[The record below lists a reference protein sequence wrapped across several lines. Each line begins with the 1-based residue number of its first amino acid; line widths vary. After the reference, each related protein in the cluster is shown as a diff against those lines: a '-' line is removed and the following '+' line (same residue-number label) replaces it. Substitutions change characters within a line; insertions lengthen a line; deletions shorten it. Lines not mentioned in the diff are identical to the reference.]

1 MTYNTH
7 NLEQFALPL
16 PITNNARSRAEQFAR
31 QQPTP
36 QKAEQVRLNTLAV
49 LVVNDYMQMM
59 GMPTDLKASD
69 SWNPIIRLL
78 ANVADLEISGIGR
91 IECRA
96 IKSQDSVCHIP
107 PEVWSDRIG
116 YVVVEINE
124 QSSEGTVLGFT
135 PTADTEELPI
145 SQLRPVD
152 DLIDRFHP
160 PMTQVTAKPA
170 AVAHRTRVNL
180 SQWLENVVE
189 TGWQTLESLENL
201 LNPPEPIFAFRSAGL
216 DSTEALPLEENL
228 DVGIRRAKLIDLG
241 LLLAGSPVALVVEL
255 VPESELKQNI
265 RLKVYPTGSK
275 TYLPPNLTLTVLD
288 ASGTVFLEAQ
298 ARQIDN
304 YIQLQFSGVPGEQ
317 FSVEVA
323 LGDARIIEDFTI

>member
-16 PITNNARSRAEQFAR
+16 PITQNARRSAEQFAR

-36 QKAEQVRLNTLAV
+36 EKAEQVRLNTLAV
-49 LVVNDYMQMM
+49 LLVNDYMQMM
-59 GMPTDLKASD
+59 GMTTDLKASD

-78 ANVADLEISGIGR
+78 ANVADLEVSGIGR
-91 IECRA
+91 IECRP
-96 IKSQDSVCHIP
+96 IKVQDSVCHIP
-107 PEVWSDRIG
+107 PEVWCDRIG
-116 YVVVEINE
+116 YVVVQINE

-145 SQLRPVD
+145 SQLQPVD
-152 DLIDRFHP
+152 DLIDHFHQP
-160 PMTQVTAKPA
+160 ISQV
-170 AVAHRTRVNL
+170 VQRTKVNL
-180 SQWLENVVE
+180 SQWLNNVVE
-189 TGWQTLESLENL
+189 TGWQTLESLENF
-201 LNPPEPIFAFRSAGL
+201 LNPPEPMFAFRSVGL
-216 DSTEALPLEENL
+216 ESTEALPLEENL

-275 TYLPPNLTLTVLD
+275 TYLPPHLTLTVLD

-323 LGDARIIEDFTI
+323 LDDARIIEDFTI

>member
-116 YVVVEINE
+116 YVVVQIDE

-160 PMTQVTAKPA
+160 PMTQVTPKPA

-180 SQWLENVVE
+180 SQWLDNVVE

-275 TYLPPNLTLTVLD
+275 TYLPANLTLTVLD

>member
-7 NLEQFALPL
+7 NLEEFALPL
-16 PITNNARSRAEQFAR
+16 PITNNARRSAEQFAD

-116 YVVVEINE
+116 YVVVQIDE

-152 DLIDRFHP
+152 DLIDHFHQP
-160 PMTQVTAKPA
+160 IPQPMSQV
-170 AVAHRTRVNL
+170 VQRTRVHL
-180 SQWLENVVE
+180 SQWLDNVVE

-201 LNPPEPIFAFRSAGL
+201 LNPPEPIFAFRSACL
-216 DSTEALPLEENL
+216 DSTEPLPIDENL
-228 DVGIRRAKLIDLG
+228 DLGIRRAKLIDLG

-265 RLKVYPTGSK
+265 CLQVYPTGNK

-304 YIQLQFSGVPGEQ
+304 YIQLQFSGLPGEQ

-323 LGDARIIEDFTI
+323 LGDARIIEDFAI

>member
-7 NLEQFALPL
+7 NLEEFALPL
-16 PITNNARSRAEQFAR
+16 PITQNARRSAEQFAD

-36 QKAEQVRLNTLAV
+36 KKAEQVRLNTLAV

-96 IKSQDSVCHIP
+96 IKSQDSFCHIP

-116 YVVVEINE
+116 YVVVQIDE

-152 DLIDRFHP
+152 DLIDHFHQP
-160 PMTQVTAKPA
+160 IAQPRSQV
-170 AVAHRTRVNL
+170 VQRTRVNL
-180 SQWLENVVE
+180 SQWLDNVVE

-241 LLLAGSPVALVVEL
+241 LLLAGSPVALVVAL
-255 VPESELKQNI
+255 VPGSELKENI
-265 RLKVYPTGSK
+265 SLKVYPTGSQ

-288 ASGTVFLEAQ
+288 TSGTVFLEAQ

>member
-16 PITNNARSRAEQFAR
+16 PITDNARRSAEQFAR
-31 QQPTP
+31 QQPTSE
-36 QKAEQVRLNTLAV
+36 KAEQVRLNTLAV
-49 LVVNDYMQMM
+49 LVVNDYMQML

-78 ANVADLEISGIGR
+78 ANVADLEISDIGR
-91 IECRA
+91 IECRP
-96 IKSQDSVCHIP
+96 IKAQDSLCHIP
-107 PEVWSDRIG
+107 PEVWCDRIG
-116 YVVVEINE
+116 YVVVQIDE
-124 QSSEGTVLGFT
+124 QSSQGTVLGFT

-152 DLIDRFHP
+152 DLIDQFHQP
-160 PMTQVTAKPA
+160 ISELAQ
-170 AVAHRTRVNL
+170 RTRVNL
-180 SQWLENVVE
+180 SQWLDNVVE

-201 LNPPEPIFAFRSAGL
+201 LNPPEPIFAFRSSGL
-216 DSTEALPLEENL
+216 ESTEALPLEENL

-255 VPESELKQNI
+255 LPESELKQNI
-265 RLKVYPTGSK
+265 CLKVYPTGSK

-288 ASGTVFLEAQ
+288 GSGTVFLEAQ

-304 YIQLQFSGVPGEQ
+304 YIQLQFSGLPGEQ

-323 LGDARIIEDFTI
+323 LGDARIIEDFAI

>member
-16 PITNNARSRAEQFAR
+16 PITHNARRSAEQFAR

-36 QKAEQVRLNTLAV
+36 EKAQQVRLNTLAV

-59 GMPTDLKASD
+59 GMATDLKASD
-69 SWNPIIRLL
+69 SWNPIMRLL
-78 ANVADLEISGIGR
+78 ANVADLEVSGIGR
-91 IECRA
+91 IECRP
-96 IKSQDSVCHIP
+96 IKVQDSVCHIP
-107 PEVWSDRIG
+107 PEVWCDRIG
-116 YVVVEINE
+116 YVVVQIDER
-124 QSSEGTVLGFT
+124 SSEGTVLGFT
-135 PTADTEELPI
+135 PTADTEELPL

-152 DLIDRFHP
+152 DLIDQFHQPIPQPIP
-160 PMTQVTAKPA
+160 PV
-170 AVAHRTRVNL
+170 VERTRVNL
-180 SQWLENVVE
+180 SQWLNNVVE

-201 LNPPEPIFAFRSAGL
+201 LNPPEPIFAFRSSGL
-216 DSTEALPLEENL
+216 ESTEALPLEENL

-241 LLLAGSPVALVVEL
+241 LLLAGSTVALVVEL

-275 TYLPPNLTLTVLD
+275 IYLPPNLTLTVLD

-323 LGDARIIEDFTI
+323 LGDARIIEDFAI